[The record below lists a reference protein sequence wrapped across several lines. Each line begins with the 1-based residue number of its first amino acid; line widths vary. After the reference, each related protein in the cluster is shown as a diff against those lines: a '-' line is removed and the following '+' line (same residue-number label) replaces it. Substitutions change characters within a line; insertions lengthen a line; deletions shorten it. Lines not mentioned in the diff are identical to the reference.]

1 MSKKEEK
8 KKLNP
13 EEENIL
19 DLQQNKQQVKEDGNG
34 QRLLNSLLNEGED
47 EDQPIKGWKDL
58 TKVLSIDGQWFR
70 RQIWVILIIV
80 LGIIVYIT
88 NRYQAQSEIILEE
101 NLRDSLKD
109 MKFRSLTRSS
119 ELTLK
124 CRQSKLEE
132 QLKANGDSNLAPS
145 TEAPFY
151 IYKNK

>member
-19 DLQQNKQQVKEDGNG
+19 DLQQNGQQVKEDGNG

-132 QLKANGDSNLAPS
+132 QLKANGDRSAILHIQEQVRKRN
-145 TEAPFY
+145 EG
-151 IYKNK
+151 

>member
-1 MSKKEEK
+1 MSKKEDK
-8 KKLNP
+8 KIQNP
-13 EEENIL
+13 EEEEIL
-19 DLQQNKQQVKEDGNG
+19 NLQQNEQQAKEESSG
-34 QRLLNSLLNEGED
+34 QQLLNSLLTEGED
-47 EDQPIKGWKDL
+47 EDQQIKGWKDL

-132 QLKANGDSNLAPS
+132 QLRANGDSSLAPS

-151 IYKNK
+151 IYRNK

>member
-19 DLQQNKQQVKEDGNG
+19 DLQQNGQQVKEDGNG

-101 NLRDSLKD
+101 NLRDS
-109 MKFRSLTRSS
+109 
-119 ELTLK
+119 
-124 CRQSKLEE
+124 SKS
-132 QLKANGDSNLAPS
+132 DP
-145 TEAPFY
+145 
-151 IYKNK
+151 

>member
-1 MSKKEEK
+1 MSKKEDNIK
-8 KKLNP
+8 HSP
-13 EEENIL
+13 EEEEIL
-19 DLQQNKQQVKEDGNG
+19 NG
-34 QRLLNSLLNEGED
+34 QQEQEKEESSGQQLLNSLLTEGED

-58 TKVLSIDGQWFR
+58 THVLSIDGQWFR
-70 RQIWVILIIV
+70 RQLWVILIIV

-88 NRYQAQSEIILEE
+88 NRYQAQSEIIVEE

-132 QLKANGDSNLAPS
+132 QLKINGDSSLAPS
-145 TEAPFY
+145 SEAPFY